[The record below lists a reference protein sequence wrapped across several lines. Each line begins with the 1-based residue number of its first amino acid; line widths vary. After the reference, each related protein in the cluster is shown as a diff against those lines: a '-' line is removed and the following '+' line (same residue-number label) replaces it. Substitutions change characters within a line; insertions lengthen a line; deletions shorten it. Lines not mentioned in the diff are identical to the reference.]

1 MKYILSILLLL
12 SFFTGFSQTVP
23 QRNNVPWYEY
33 TRKLSIG
40 QRFAPPTDT
49 LSYPPGAIN
58 RDTTGLLAFAP
69 NGNLYKLWNGAWERV
84 GGDSS
89 TFVQVLGDT
98 AIVVNDD
105 TLIIKPKALEV
116 DLAPEYAIEDGDTI
130 RLFIRQY
137 IQDSVLITKS
147 GDTLFFPN
155 GDTLINGQADT
166 LTGIRR
172 INVGPVEDS
181 LHTRRGQ
188 LQILGNSTSYPNGV
202 VSLYRIQN
210 SPPNPATYQGTTVVG
225 SLTSP
230 VALKHNEFFGMIS
243 FEGTDGTTSSG
254 TAAIREGFRMRSAA
268 VGNWSSSNWGTNVKF
283 EMYPKD
289 SISQRRIFAQFG
301 DTSYLRPTSYLWL
314 TRGSNLGIA
323 GSTALF
329 QTDGRMHTTKHLI
342 EGNLR
347 SSATS
352 LTIVDSTYYIF
363 TGGSDATWTLPAV
376 GTPGRRIFI
385 KNAGSAVLTV
395 QRAGS
400 DQIFTNTLVN
410 SFALLTGAD
419 RVLVDDGVYW
429 QTFSN

>member
-1 MKYILSILLLL
+1 MKTLLSILLLL
-12 SFFTGFSQTVP
+12 FSFASFAQTVP
-23 QRNNVPWYEY
+23 QQNNVPWYEF
-33 TRKLSIG
+33 TRKLSVG
-40 QRFAPPTDT
+40 QRFKPPTDT

-69 NGNLYKLWNGAWERV
+69 NGNLYKLWNGVWALV
-84 GGDSS
+84 GGAGSD
-89 TFVQVLGDT
+89 VQILGDS
-98 AIVVNDD
+98 AIVVDDD
-105 TLIIKPKALEV
+105 TLIIRPIQFET
-116 DLAPEYAIEDGDTI
+116 DLAPEYAFQDGDTI
-130 RLFIRQY
+130 RLYPRQY

-181 LHTRRGQ
+181 LLTRRGQ
-188 LQILGNSTSYPNGV
+188 LQILGNSTAYPNGV
-202 VSLYRIQN
+202 VSLYRIQS
-210 SPPNPATYQGTTVVG
+210 SPPNPATYQGTTVIG
-225 SLTSP
+225 SLSAP
-230 VALKHNEFFGMIS
+230 QAFKNNEVFGMIS
-243 FEGTDGTTSSG
+243 FEGTDGTTTSG
-254 TAAIREGFRMRSAA
+254 TAAIREAFRMRTISVGDWSA
-268 VGNWSSSNWGTNVKF
+268 SNWGAKVRF
-283 EMYPKD
+283 ELYPKD
-289 SISQRRIFAQFG
+289 SISQRRIFGQIG
-301 DTSYLRPTSYLWL
+301 DTSFLRPTAYMWL
-314 TRGSNLGIA
+314 TRGSELGIT